1 MHARMIGFCKTVL
14 FTDLDLLKK
23 NEDEYFFHLFYT
35 IENDIFS

>member
-23 NEDEYFFHLFYT
+23 NENGVID
-35 IENDIFS
+35 

>member
-23 NEDEYFFHLFYT
+23 NEDGV
-35 IENDIFS
+35 ID